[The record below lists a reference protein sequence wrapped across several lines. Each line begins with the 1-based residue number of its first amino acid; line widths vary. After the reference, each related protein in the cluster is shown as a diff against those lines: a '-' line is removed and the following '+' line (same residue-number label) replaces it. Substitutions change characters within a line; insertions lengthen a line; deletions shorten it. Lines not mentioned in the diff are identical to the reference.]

1 MSSRTMLRVLGVV
14 ALLPTA
20 LLLSVPV
27 AHAQAVGCT
36 PVVGLSKDSLG
47 YVNAQGAADCSHP
60 YRQTASVTVFIS
72 RSGHGIE
79 GAGPRTCGPGQFSS
93 SGWCL
98 SPYASA
104 SNPSGLQTFCGTVY
118 IKWKNSAGG
127 AWYSDNA
134 KVCAK
139 Y

>member
-1 MSSRTMLRVLGVV
+1 MSRTMLRALGVV
-14 ALLPTA
+14 ALLPAA

-36 PVVGLSKDSLG
+36 PVVGLSRDALG

-60 YRQTASVTVFIS
+60 YRQTAKVTVFIS

-93 SGWCL
+93 NGWCL

-104 SNPSGLQTFCGTVY
+104 SNPSGL
-118 IKWKNSAGG
+118 
-127 AWYSDNA
+127 
-134 KVCAK
+134 
-139 Y
+139 

>member
-1 MSSRTMLRVLGVV
+1 MSLRMLLRVLGVV
-14 ALLPTA
+14 VLLPAALLV
-20 LLLSVPV
+20 SVSV
-27 AHAQAVGCT
+27 AHAQSVGCT
-36 PVVGLSKDSLG
+36 PVVGLSKDALG

-60 YRQTASVTVFIS
+60 YRQTAKVTVFIS

-79 GAGPRTCGPGQFSS
+79 GAGPRTCGPGQFTS

-104 SNPSGLQTFCGTVY
+104 ANPSGLQTFCGTVY
-118 IKWKNSAGG
+118 ISWKNSAGG
-127 AWYSDNA
+127 AWASDNT
-134 KVCAK
+134 KVCAR